1 MHRRDFL
8 DPKHLAQS
16 AGQVLG
22 AASLLSNDEETTRGE
37 TQISLIR
44 YAHRAMA
51 TVFEVV
57 LPFGHSVPTSVIY
70 QALDLIDQLESQLT
84 VYRESSEVS
93 ELNRRAACEEVAV
106 ASKLF
111 ELLQLAQALSQ
122 ATDGAFDVTTGA
134 LVKTWGFFKG
144 PKRVP
149 SEQERSEAL
158 AASGWQNLQ
167 LDPSRNS
174 IRFRVPGLEIN
185 LGSIGKGY
193 ALDRVAEFFKNQCD
207 GQPVLLHGGKS
218 SVLGLGAPPGQQSW
232 LVELEHPWKPQTK
245 LAMISLCNRAMAT
258 SASTYKHLVHQ
269 GKKLGHIL
277 DPRTGWPAKGIA
289 SATALAPTAAEA
301 DALATAFFVM
311 GLEQT
316 EAFCQSHPEFST
328 LVLAEGATRPKA
340 FNLSPQECQL
350 LA

>member
-16 AGQVLG
+16 VGQVIG
-22 AASLLSNDEETTRGE
+22 AASLLTDNEEPQQGDVE
-37 TQISLIR
+37 INLLR

-57 LPFGHSVPTSVIY
+57 LPFGHSVSTGVIHE
-70 QALDLIDQLESQLT
+70 ALELIDQLESQLT

-93 ELNRRAACEEVAV
+93 ELNRKAACEEVIV
-106 ASKLF
+106 ESKLF
-111 ELLQLAQALSQ
+111 DLLQLSQTLSQ
-122 ATDGAFDVTTGA
+122 ATNGAFDITSGA
-134 LVKTWGFFKG
+134 LVKAWGFFKE

-149 SEQERSEAL
+149 NEQERAEAL

-167 LDPSRNS
+167 LDSSRKS
-174 IRFRVPGLEIN
+174 VCYRASGLQLN

-193 ALDRVAEFFKNQCD
+193 ALDRIAEFFKNQCE
-207 GQPVLLHGGKS
+207 GPTVLLHGGKS
-218 SVLGLGAPPGQQSW
+218 SVLGQGAPPGQRSW
-232 LVELEHPWKPQTK
+232 LVALEHPWKLGTK
-245 LAMISLCNRAMAT
+245 LATLSLYDRAMAT
-258 SASTYKHLVHQ
+258 SASTYKHLVYQ
-269 GKKLGHIL
+269 GKKLSHIL

-289 SATALAPTAAEA
+289 SATAIAPTAAEA

-316 EAFCQSHPEFST
+316 EAFCRSHPQFGAI
-328 LVLAEGATRPKA
+328 LLAEGSSRPQT
-340 FNLSPQECQL
+340 FNLLPQECQL
-350 LA
+350 LG